1 MTPEQKVKGCDEVQ
15 VAATV
20 SSQAAPLIE
29 SLRAQAQKILGA
41 VFSEPLTGFTVGNL
55 GNFPYYW
62 QNPSNLKF
70 NHLTYNWISANL
82 LANTSPAQLGSG
94 NGFTNLYIEALGSI
108 SYQLSTADQAQL
120 TKAQQNAT
128 NQQAALL
135 SAWQAAYGSIPPAT
149 ATQQPIDIIM
159 NTIATNW
166 ASPATTLSAIQSSHN
181 LNALL
186 NNMPA
191 SGKTIAPV
199 LAQYLNALGS
209 SISLQ
214 NATTMNTGYIQQALA
229 AVQSPSSSNGGLS
242 TDDGNENPSYGVST
256 QLADILNGLQDT
268 SNVVALSLGISRDSS
283 SEYRVTMN
291 GGSGFDIPILFFFT
305 LGVDGNESY
314 FQDSIATSSNTVD
327 IQMTFPGVT
336 SVNFGPTGYNMSTGQ
351 DWFWMEPI
359 TDAIANGTKDVSGFK
374 FAPNPNIDFSAN
386 GPFGYLTGAA
396 IAGYPTVV
404 ISVTSSDYASIAET
418 FQQSES
424 HEITFLG
431 IPLGGSSESTYSSSV
446 NVNSSAQSVTIT
458 LTPPPQTVSGQ
469 AVSSTAWVLGV
480 ETNYPAA

>member
-1 MTPEQKVKGCDEVQ
+1 MKSEQKQYDSTEDL
-15 VAATV
+15 AAV
-20 SSQAAPLIE
+20 SSPAAPLIE

-41 VFSEPLTGFTVGNL
+41 VFSEPLTGFTVGSL

-62 QNPSNLKF
+62 QNPANLKF
-70 NHLTYNWISANL
+70 NHLTYDWISANL

-135 SAWQAAYGSIPPAT
+135 SAWQAAYGTIPPAT

-159 NTIATNW
+159 NTIATTW

-242 TDDGNENPSYGVST
+242 TDDGNENPSYAVST

-268 SNVVALSLGISRDSS
+268 SNAVALSLGVSRYSS
-283 SEYRVTMN
+283 SEYRVSIN
-291 GGSGFDIPILFFFT
+291 GSSGFEIPILDFFG
-305 LGVDGNESY
+305 LGVGANASY
-314 FQDSIATSSNTVD
+314 FEDDIATSSNTVD

-351 DWFWMEPI
+351 DWYWMEPI
-359 TDAIANGTKDVSGFK
+359 TEAIANGTNDVSGFK
-374 FAPNPNIDFSAN
+374 FSPNPQIDFSAN
-386 GPFGYLTGAA
+386 GPFGLLTGVA
-396 IAGYPTVV
+396 IATYPTVV
-404 ISVTSSDYASIAET
+404 ISVTSSDYQSIAQT
-418 FQQSES
+418 FQQSTSFEVS
-424 HEITFLG
+424 FLG
-431 IPLGGSSESTYSSSV
+431 IPLGGGSQSTYSSSV
-446 NVNSSAQSVTIT
+446 NVNSSSQSVTIT

-469 AVSSTAWVLGV
+469 AVSSVAWVLGV

>member
-1 MTPEQKVKGCDEVQ
+1 MKSEQKQYDSTEDL
-15 VAATV
+15 AAV
-20 SSQAAPLIE
+20 SSPAAPLIE

-41 VFSEPLTGFTVGNL
+41 VFSEPLTGFTVGSL

-62 QNPSNLKF
+62 QNPANLKF
-70 NHLTYNWISANL
+70 NHLTYDWISANL

-135 SAWQAAYGSIPPAT
+135 SAWQAAYGTIPPAT
-149 ATQQPIDIIM
+149 PTQQPIDIIM
-159 NTIATNW
+159 NTIATTW

-214 NATTMNTGYIQQALA
+214 NATTMNTGYVQQALA

-242 TDDGNENPSYGVST
+242 TDDGNENPSYAVST

-268 SNVVALSLGISRDSS
+268 SNAVALSLGVSRYSS
-283 SEYRVTMN
+283 SEYRVSIN
-291 GGSGFDIPILFFFT
+291 GSSGFEIPILDFFG
-305 LGVDGNESY
+305 LGVGANASY
-314 FQDSIATSSNTVD
+314 FEDDIATSSNTVD

-351 DWFWMEPI
+351 DWYWMEPI
-359 TDAIANGTKDVSGFK
+359 TEAIANGTNDVSGFK
-374 FAPNPNIDFSAN
+374 FSPNPQIDFSAN
-386 GPFGYLTGAA
+386 GPFGLLTGVA
-396 IAGYPTVV
+396 IATYPTVV
-404 ISVTSSDYASIAET
+404 ISVTSSDYQSIATT
-418 FQQSES
+418 FQQSTSFEVS
-424 HEITFLG
+424 FLG
-431 IPLGGSSESTYSSSV
+431 IPLGGGSQSTYSSSV
-446 NVNSSAQSVTIT
+446 NVNSSSQTVSIT
-458 LTPPPQTVSGQ
+458 LTPPPQTVAGQ
-469 AVSSTAWVLGV
+469 AVSSVAWVLGV

>member
-1 MTPEQKVKGCDEVQ
+1 MKSEQKQYDSTEDL
-15 VAATV
+15 AAV
-20 SSQAAPLIE
+20 SSPAAPLIE

-41 VFSEPLTGFTVGNL
+41 VFSEPLTGFTVGSL

-62 QNPSNLKF
+62 QNPANLKF
-70 NHLTYNWISANL
+70 NHLTYDWISANL

-135 SAWQAAYGSIPPAT
+135 SAWQAAYGTIPPAT

-159 NTIATNW
+159 NTIATTW

-242 TDDGNENPSYGVST
+242 TDDGNENPSYAVST

-268 SNVVALSLGISRDSS
+268 SNAVALSLGVSRYSS
-283 SEYRVTMN
+283 SEYRVSIN
-291 GGSGFDIPILFFFT
+291 GSSGFEIPILDFFG
-305 LGVDGNESY
+305 LGVGANASY
-314 FQDSIATSSNTVD
+314 FEDDIATSSNTVD

-351 DWFWMEPI
+351 DWYWMEPI
-359 TDAIANGTKDVSGFK
+359 TEAIANGTNDVSGFK
-374 FAPNPNIDFSAN
+374 FSPNPQIDFSAN
-386 GPFGYLTGAA
+386 GPFGLLTGVA
-396 IAGYPTVV
+396 IATYPTVV
-404 ISVTSSDYASIAET
+404 ISVTSSDYQSIAQT
-418 FQQSES
+418 FQQSTSFEVS
-424 HEITFLG
+424 FLG
-431 IPLGGSSESTYSSSV
+431 IPLGGGSQSTYSSSV
-446 NVNSSAQSVTIT
+446 NVNSSSQTVSIT
-458 LTPPPQTVSGQ
+458 LTPPPQTIAGQ
-469 AVSSTAWVLGV
+469 AVSSVAWVLGV